1 MRQNIRVTKRKQ
13 EIAETALEKE
23 MYLQDGAW
31 QTELKLKRVL
41 DAIVLGL
48 SRLIKNKTM
57 TKGTKLK
64 INQVA
69 YVVELVGPRTTLL
82 IRGDGAYVH
91 ADTASLMALFEQSNK

>member
-1 MRQNIRVTKRKQ
+1 M
-13 EIAETALEKE
+13 
-23 MYLQDGAW
+23 
-31 QTELKLKRVL
+31 
-41 DAIVLGL
+41 
-48 SRLIKNKTM
+48 KT
-57 TKGTKLK
+57 GTKLK